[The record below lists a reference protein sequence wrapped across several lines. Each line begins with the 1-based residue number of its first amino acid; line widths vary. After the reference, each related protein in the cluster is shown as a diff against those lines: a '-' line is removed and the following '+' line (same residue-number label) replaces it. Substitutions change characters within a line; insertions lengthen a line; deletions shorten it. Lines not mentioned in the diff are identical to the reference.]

1 MNNFYLNKYSFCNN
15 QIEVQIN
22 DETKAIVVI
31 PCFNEPNLVRTLQS
45 LYACDLD
52 FCVEIIVVINCSEN
66 CSNEIRKQ
74 NIKTFQEGQEWCKN
88 QNNKLIS
95 CYFIIENS
103 LPKKHAGVGLARKI
117 GMDEAVARFHS
128 INYDGIIVM
137 FDADSHCD
145 KNYLAEIIRHFEIN
159 PKTPGCSIQFEH
171 PITGFEF
178 SPEIYSGII
187 KYELFLRYYIEG
199 LRVANLPY
207 AFHTVGSSM
216 AVRSSAYQKQ
226 GGMNKRKAGEDFYFI
241 QKIIELGNYTE
252 LTTTR
257 VIPSPRT
264 SERVPFGTGKAIK
277 DWLLQES
284 ENYMTYSP
292 QTFYDLREFTKNI
305 DSLFESND
313 WAQLCSPSLKE
324 YLIQNKFSEALLEI
338 RKNSTN
344 RSGFVKRF
352 YTWFNAFR
360 VLKFVHFARD
370 NHYTQVEI
378 EKASQVLSKSEHLN
392 TIKLLN
398 EYRYKQKKTRL
409 ISETGFEKV
418 KLF

>member
-1 MNNFYLNKYSFCNN
+1 MDNFYLNKYSYCDY
-15 QIEVQIN
+15 QIEAQVNAEI
-22 DETKAIVVI
+22 KAIVVI
-31 PCFNEPNLVRTLQS
+31 PCFNEPNLVGSLQS
-45 LYACDLD
+45 LYACDID
-52 FCVEIIVVINCSEN
+52 YCVEIIVVINCSED
-66 CSNEIRKQ
+66 CSNEIKKQ
-74 NIKTFQEGQEWCKN
+74 NIETFKEGQEWCKN
-88 QNNKLIS
+88 QNSNLIS
-95 CYFIIENS
+95 CHFILENS
-103 LPKKHAGVGLARKI
+103 LPRKHAGVGLARKI

-128 INYDGIIVM
+128 VNNDGIIVM

-145 KNYLAEIIRHFEIN
+145 KNYLSELIRHFEIN

-171 PITGFEF
+171 PISGVEF
-178 SPEIYSGII
+178 SPTIYSGII

-199 LRVANLPY
+199 LRLANLPY

-241 QKIIELGNYTE
+241 QKIIELGNFTE

-264 SERVPFGTGKAIK
+264 SDRVPFGTGKAIN

-284 ENYMTYSP
+284 QNYMTYSP
-292 QTFYDLREFTKNI
+292 QTFYDLHEFTKNI
-305 DSLFESND
+305 DSLFSSKD
-313 WAQLCSPSLKE
+313 WAKFCSPCLKE

-338 RKNSTN
+338 RKNSSNKT
-344 RSGFVKRF
+344 GFVKRF
-352 YTWFNAFR
+352 YTWFSAFR

-370 NHYTQVEI
+370 NYYPQVKI
-378 EKASQVLSKSEHLN
+378 EKAVQILSKSEQLN
-392 TIKLLN
+392 TTKLLD

-409 ISETGFEKV
+409 ISETGFE
-418 KLF
+418 